1 MVVMS
6 SSSTPL
12 RQFREELTD
21 PRVSQEDLARVAG
34 VTLQTYRNAETG
46 KNCTYTT
53 ATALL
58 SALNSERQARGKK
71 PLSLDQLG
79 LSIV

>member
-1 MVVMS
+1 MS
-6 SSSTPL
+6 NSTPL

-21 PRVSQEDLARVAG
+21 PKVSQEYLAREAG
-34 VTLQTYRNAETG
+34 VTLQTYRNAESG

-53 ATALL
+53 ATSILD
-58 SALNSERQARGKK
+58 ALNSERQARGKRL
-71 PLSLDQLG
+71 LSLDQLG

>member
-53 ATALL
+53 ATAIL
-58 SALNSERQARGKK
+58 SAVNSERQARGKG

>member
-1 MVVMS
+1 MVAMS

-12 RQFREELTD
+12 RQFREELAD
-21 PRVSQEDLARVAG
+21 PKVSQEDMARDAG
-34 VTLQTYRNAETG
+34 VTLQTYRNAESG

-53 ATALL
+53 ATAILN
-58 SALNSERQARGKK
+58 ALNAERQVRGKR
-71 PLSLDQLG
+71 PVTLDQLG

>member
-1 MVVMS
+1 MVVM

-21 PRVSQEDLARVAG
+21 PKVSQEDLARVAG
-34 VTLQTYRNAETG
+34 VTLQTYRNAESG

-53 ATALL
+53 ATAILN
-58 SALNSERQARGKK
+58 ALNSERQARGKR